1 MKPLD
6 EPEVGAWLQKVA
18 EDYRVA
24 EMLAQSKTQVLAYR
38 CVHRVVGAGPP
49 APFEARKAGAKAPGA
64 QSLYG
69 RPVRRAR
76 AELGKQ
82 PPEFRIG

>member
-38 CVHRVVGAGPP
+38 CVRRVVGAGSP
-49 APFEARKAGAKAPGA
+49 APTQYDATDTR
-64 QSLYG
+64 G
-69 RPVRRAR
+69 RPGF
-76 AELGKQ
+76 LL
-82 PPEFRIG
+82 